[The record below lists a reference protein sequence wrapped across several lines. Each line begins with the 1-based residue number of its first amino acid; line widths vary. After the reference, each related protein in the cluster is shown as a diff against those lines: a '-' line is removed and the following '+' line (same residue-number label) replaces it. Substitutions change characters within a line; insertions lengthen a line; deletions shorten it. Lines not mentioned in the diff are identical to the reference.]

1 MLNERKRLEYCFGS
15 AGQCPECEVGGS
27 SRADRRIERDRV
39 CQNPQCGFDWINV
52 YWLTSAHEPGAEEMA
67 TAPQLRHGL
76 DQLLL
81 VFDELDAS
89 GEDWSED
96 ERVQLARK
104 TLAQG
109 FPADPENDPL

>member
-1 MLNERKRLEYCFGS
+1 MLNERKRLEYFLGN
-15 AGQCPECEVGGS
+15 AGQCPKCGEGDGP
-27 SRADRRIERDRV
+27 RADRRIVQQRV

-104 TLAQG
+104 TLSQG
-109 FPADPENDPL
+109 KPARRAG